1 MKIRPTF
8 DTVKKLAII
17 FLCLVALSSVAQRP
31 SWTSYDL
38 YLGDTVN
45 VIENNSVKQGRWV
58 LQGKDKKGKRYK
70 FYKNNQIVEDGYY
83 VNGKKNGVWKAYHST
98 GKVENEIK
106 FVNDEPNGP
115 AKFYSEEGKL
125 IVEGNMKGREFIGDY
140 FVYDALGN
148 KLKKNSDKRN
158 SEAYLAFS
166 GVVEKFGKGLSDVK
180 ITVSRDNF
188 DLFEIDNNPDG
199 TYSLKLELNFE
210 YVIRFSKEGYNDHS
224 IILDANVFNLADT
237 TIYKLDKWKVQL
249 SDNFAN
255 TVSSDFMS
263 LLMNKPAGKIYF
275 NKRKKK
281 FTSDGAYVN
290 LFTKQVKGIS
300 ESTKFL
306 LAQAADDN
314 KKLEIE
320 NLRMEAEKKMN
331 EINMLKQAQELK
343 EAEIRKKEAEILAQ
357 KLESEKKEKDLA
369 LAEQE
374 KRIKDLKY
382 EQQQAELEKKKL
394 EADRNAK
401 EFERLAVLRKIQEY
415 ELKEKETALS
425 KSNESLELQKAEN
438 EKRAQELLFANRE
451 KALKDAELKQQM
463 FYVWLMLGGVLIM
476 AAFAFFIFRSF
487 QQKKKANML
496 LEKQSKEIT
505 LQKIEIESK
514 SKLIEQKNV
523 ETEQSIQ
530 YAKRIQHAILPPKE
544 EIGQYLKDY
553 FILYKSK
560 DIVSGDFYF
569 FSDRHADQGKVYI
582 ASVDCTGHGVPGAF
596 MSMIGYEKLK
606 DAVDLATEPGKILNE
621 LNKGVKTALRQSSE
635 ANSTRDGMDL
645 SLCAIPI
652 DHQKEYTTI
661 SYAGANRPLWIVKK
675 NSNIVEE
682 IKATKVAIGGLT
694 QDQQEFEQHNLN
706 LSKGDTLYM
715 FSDGYADQ
723 FGGPKKKK
731 LMTGKFKD
739 IIVSIQHLSIQEQ
752 HNYLNDFI
760 DDWMKDSEQVDDIL
774 VIGVKI

>member
-1 MKIRPTF
+1 MKIHSKF
-8 DTVKKLAII
+8 DKVKRLINL
-17 FLCLVALSSVAQRP
+17 FLCLIALYTSAQRKAC
-31 SWTSYDL
+31 TSYDI

-45 VIENNSVKQGRWV
+45 MVENNSTKQGRWV
-58 LQGKDKKGKRYK
+58 LLGKDKKGKRYK
-70 FYKNNQIVEDGYY
+70 FYKNNQIVEDGNY
-83 VNGKKNGVWKAYHST
+83 VNDKKNGVWKTYHST
-98 GKVENEIK
+98 GKVENEIRY
-106 FVNDEPNGP
+106 VNDEPNGR
-115 AKFYSEEGKL
+115 AKFYSEDGKL
-125 IVEGNMKGREFIGDY
+125 LVEGIMKGKDFIGDY
-140 FVYDALGN
+140 TIYDQVGN
-148 KLKKNSDKRN
+148 KFRKHSSRLN
-158 SEAYLAFS
+158 ECAYLDFS
-166 GVVEKFGKGLSDVK
+166 GSVEKFGKGIGNVR

-188 DLFEIDNNPDG
+188 NLFEMDNNPDG
-199 TYSLKLELNFE
+199 TFNFKLELNFE
-210 YVIRFSKEGYNDHS
+210 YVIRFNKDGYNEHS
-224 IILDANVFNLADT
+224 IILDANVHNLYDT
-237 TIYKLDKWKVQL
+237 GIYKLDKWKIQL
-249 SDNFAN
+249 TDNFAN
-255 TVSSDFMS
+255 TLSNDFMS

-275 NKRKKK
+275 NKHKKK

-331 EINMLKQAQELK
+331 EINMLKQTQELK
-343 EAEIRKKEAEILAQ
+343 EVEIRKKEAELLAQ
-357 KLESEKKEKDLA
+357 KLESEKKEKDFA

-374 KRIKDLKY
+374 KRIKDLKF
-382 EQQQAELEKKKL
+382 EQQQVELEKKKL
-394 EADRNAK
+394 EAERNAK
-401 EFERLAVLRKIQEY
+401 EFERLAALRKIQEY
-415 ELKEKETALS
+415 ELKEKESALNQ
-425 KSNESLELQKAEN
+425 SNQNLQFHKAEN
-438 EKRAQELLFANRE
+438 EKRAKELDLANKEKSLQEV
-451 KALKDAELKQQM
+451 ELKQQM
-463 FYVWLMLGGVLIM
+463 FYVWLMLAGVLVM

-487 QQKKKANML
+487 QQKKKANYL

-505 LQKIEIESK
+505 LQKIEIEAK
-514 SKLIEQKNV
+514 SKLIEQKNI

-544 EIGQYLKDY
+544 EISQYLKDY

-569 FSDRHADQGKVYI
+569 FSDRYANEGKVYI

-621 LNKGVKTALRQSSE
+621 LNKGVKTALRQSVE

-645 SLCAIPI
+645 SLCAIHTKQNG
-652 DHQKEYTTI
+652 DHTTV

-675 NSNIVEE
+675 DSNLVEE

-694 QDQQEFEQHNLN
+694 LDEQIFKQHDIN
-706 LSKGDTLYM
+706 LSKGDTIYM

-731 LMTGKFKD
+731 LMTGKFKE
-739 IIVSIQHLSIQEQ
+739 IILSIQHLSIKEQ
-752 HNYLNDFI
+752 HKYLNDFI

-774 VIGVKI
+774 VIGVMV